1 MSRNEAQT
9 RRDLIDPV
17 LLRLGWTNDLIK
29 VEITP
34 GGIDIIDGKPK
45 KRQGRS
51 DYLLY
56 ISSQTA
62 TRDLKELV
70 EKFKILRREGI
81 TGSGTSYT
89 LNDS

>member
-1 MSRNEAQT
+1 MNLNGRQLGA
-9 RRDLIDPV
+9 V
-17 LLRLGWTNDLIK
+17 L
-29 VEITP
+29 
-34 GGIDIIDGKPK
+34 
-45 KRQGRS
+45 
-51 DYLLY
+51 YLLEKGSITNTEY
-56 ISSQTA
+56 QEINDISRQTA